1 MNRYHVLTLF
11 PEMIENGL
19 KTSITGRAIEN
30 GTIGLNA
37 INIRDFADNKHNKVD
52 DYPYGGGAGM
62 VMQAEP
68 VYRAWASVTEKIGK
82 KARTI
87 YVTPQGTTF
96 HQGMAEEL
104 AKEENVIFLCGHYE
118 GVDERVLE
126 EIVTDYVSIGDYVL
140 TGGEFPAMVMI
151 DAISRLVPG
160 VLNNEVSAEF
170 ESFQDG
176 LLEYPQYSRPEVW
189 HDKEVPPVLLSGN
202 HTNIE
207 GWRQELSILRTKE
220 RRPDLYAAYREQEEA
235 KREQQKRKR
244 RFRGVVFDMDGCL
257 IDSERP
263 YAQCWKLAFEKLGVP
278 ISDATLDSWNG
289 IGGKELDRK
298 IEEVTGD
305 PAMTPKLRE
314 VRDACLEGA
323 LEDGRMPLMP
333 YAKEIITLIRE
344 KGMKVGVASGTVRE
358 RAEEMLRFHGLL
370 ELLDFTAFGDEV
382 KAGKPEPDVYQLALK
397 RAGLK
402 PSEAM
407 AFEDSVS
414 GVKAARAA
422 GLRTVYVPQPG
433 YRDVEPDVTYYRK
446 IGDLAEG
453 MAILRALP

>member
-68 VYRAWASVTEKIGK
+68 VYRAWESVTGNIGH

-104 AKEENVIFLCGHYE
+104 AKEEDVIFLCGHYE
-118 GVDERVLE
+118 GIDERVLE
-126 EIVTDYVSIGDYVL
+126 EVVTDYVSIGDYVL

-220 RRPDLYAAYREQEEA
+220 RRPDLYETYREQQKEMQE
-235 KREQQKRKR
+235 KNKRKR
-244 RFRGVVFDMDGCL
+244 RFKGVIFDMDGCL
-257 IDSERP
+257 IDSERL
-263 YAQCWKLAFEKLGVP
+263 YAQCWKMAFNKMGIP
-278 ISDATLDSWNG
+278 ISDETLNSWNG
-289 IGGKELDRK
+289 IGGKDLERA
-298 IEEVTGD
+298 IESVTGEARLI
-305 PAMTPKLRE
+305 PELRAI
-314 VRDACLEGA
+314 RDGYLAGA

-333 YAKEIITLIRE
+333 YAKEIVTLAKE
-344 KGMKVGVASGTVRE
+344 KGMTVGVASGTIRE
-358 RAEEMLRFHGLL
+358 RAEKMLRFHGIY
-370 ELLDFTAFGDEV
+370 EMLDCTAFGNEV
-382 KAGKPEPDVYQLALK
+382 QAGKPAPDLYRLAMK
-397 RAGLK
+397 RGGLK
-402 PSEAM
+402 PSEAI
-407 AFEDSVS
+407 AFEDSLI

-433 YRDVEPDVTYYRK
+433 FWDLEPDVNYYRK

>member
-104 AKEENVIFLCGHYE
+104 AKEEDVIFLCGHYE

-220 RRPDLYAAYREQEEA
+220 RRPDLYETYREQQKEMQE
-235 KREQQKRKR
+235 KNKRKR
-244 RFRGVVFDMDGCL
+244 RFKGVIFDMDGCL
-257 IDSERP
+257 IDSERL
-263 YAQCWKLAFEKLGVP
+263 YAQCWKMAFHKMGIP
-278 ISDATLDSWNG
+278 ISDETLNSWNG
-289 IGGKELDRK
+289 IGGKELERA
-298 IEEVTGD
+298 IESVTGEARLI
-305 PAMTPKLRE
+305 PE
-314 VRDACLEGA
+314 VRAIRDGYLAGA

-333 YAKEIITLIRE
+333 YAKEIVTLAKE
-344 KGMKVGVASGTVRE
+344 KGMTVGVASGTIRE
-358 RAEEMLRFHGLL
+358 RAEKMLRFHGIY
-370 ELLDFTAFGDEV
+370 EMLDCTAFGNEV
-382 KAGKPEPDVYQLALK
+382 QAGKPAPDLYRLAMK
-397 RAGLK
+397 RGGVK
-402 PSEAM
+402 PSEVI
-407 AFEDSVS
+407 AFEDSLS
-414 GVKAARAA
+414 GVEAARAA

-433 YRDVEPDVTYYRK
+433 FRDLEPDVNYYRK

>member
-1 MNRYHVLTLF
+1 MNQYHVLTLF

-19 KTSITGRAIEN
+19 KTSITGRAIEQ
-30 GTIGLNA
+30 GVIGLNA
-37 INIRDFADNKHNKVD
+37 VNIRDFADNKHNKVD

-104 AKEENVIFLCGHYE
+104 AKEEHVIFLCGHYE
-118 GVDERVLE
+118 GIDERVLTE
-126 EIVTDYVSIGDYVL
+126 VVTDYVSIGDYVL

-189 HDKEVPPVLLSGN
+189 HEKEVPPVLLSGN

-207 GWRQELSILRTKE
+207 GWRQELSIMRTRE
-220 RRPDLYAAYREQEEA
+220 RRPDLYEAYQKEQALSQPKKKKRFQGVLFDLDSCLARQESYVKEILDLAGEKEMKTGVFSSLEEPEA
-235 KREQQKRKR
+235 S
-244 RFRGVVFDMDGCL
+244 GL
-257 IDSERP
+257 LS
-263 YAQCWKLAFEKLGVP
+263 KLG
-278 ISDATLDSWNG
+278 
-289 IGGKELDRK
+289 
-298 IEEVTGD
+298 IEEQV
-305 PAMTPKLRE
+305 
-314 VRDACLEGA
+314 
-323 LEDGRMPLMP
+323 
-333 YAKEIITLIRE
+333 
-344 KGMKVGVASGTVRE
+344 
-358 RAEEMLRFHGLL
+358 
-370 ELLDFTAFGDEV
+370 DFRICGESSETFQ
-382 KAGKPEPDVYQLALK
+382 KALK
-397 RAGLK
+397 KGRLK
-402 PSEAM
+402 PSETLVFAGSPEM
-407 AFEDSVS
+407 VE
-414 GVKAARAA
+414 AARSLK
-422 GLRTVYVPQPG
+422 LRTVYLPDREAGAKEPG
-433 YRDVEPDVTYYRK
+433 TDYYRK

-453 MAILRALP
+453 MAILRALS

>member
-1 MNRYHVLTLF
+1 MNQYHVLTLF

-19 KTSITGRAIEN
+19 KTSITGRAIEQ
-30 GTIGLNA
+30 GVIGLNA
-37 INIRDFADNKHNKVD
+37 VNIRDFADNKHNKVD

-104 AKEENVIFLCGHYE
+104 AKEEHVIFLCGHYE
-118 GVDERVLE
+118 GIDERVLTE
-126 EIVTDYVSIGDYVL
+126 VVTDYVSIGDYVL

-189 HDKEVPPVLLSGN
+189 HGKEVPPVLLSGN

-220 RRPDLYAAYREQEEA
+220 RRPDLYETYQ
-235 KREQQKRKR
+235 EQQKKMQEKNKRKR
-244 RFRGVVFDMDGCL
+244 RFKGVIFDMDGCL
-257 IDSERP
+257 IDSERL
-263 YAQCWKLAFEKLGVP
+263 YAQCWKMAFHKMGIP
-278 ISDATLDSWNG
+278 ISDETLDSWNG
-289 IGGKELDRK
+289 IGGKDLDRA
-298 IEEVTGD
+298 IESVTGE
-305 PAMTPKLRE
+305 ARLT
-314 VRDACLEGA
+314 
-323 LEDGRMPLMP
+323 
-333 YAKEIITLIRE
+333 
-344 KGMKVGVASGTVRE
+344 
-358 RAEEMLRFHGLL
+358 
-370 ELLDFTAFGDEV
+370 
-382 KAGKPEPDVYQLALK
+382 
-397 RAGLK
+397 
-402 PSEAM
+402 SE
-407 AFEDSVS
+407 
-414 GVKAARAA
+414 
-422 GLRTVYVPQPG
+422 
-433 YRDVEPDVTYYRK
+433 
-446 IGDLAEG
+446 
-453 MAILRALP
+453 LRAIRDGYLAGELTMEYHNEI